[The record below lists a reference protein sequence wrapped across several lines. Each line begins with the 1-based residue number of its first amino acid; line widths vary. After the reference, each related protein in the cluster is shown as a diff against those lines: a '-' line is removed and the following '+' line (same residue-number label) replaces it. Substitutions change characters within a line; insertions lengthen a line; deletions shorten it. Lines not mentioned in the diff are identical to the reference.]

1 MSINYAELE
10 KIVSEL
16 KDFVVGSTCK
26 KITQYSKNALTIEL
40 RKQNKDLSIIIFIDP
55 KNTFLGIG
63 NFWHQAPKNPYHFT
77 MVARKYL
84 DSMVVKDF
92 YSEKNDRIL
101 HFVFDNC
108 SIIAELLGKNGNVF
122 LINNENYIQ
131 AVLHNRIGEKRIE
144 KEGYKYIGLG
154 TKTQKEFSIREEFN
168 LNPKISFTEKITSFY
183 LKRISIE
190 KIESQIALI
199 RNELIK
205 KNQYLEKIVE
215 ELENVNPLS
224 YKETADL
231 ILQNLNDINKIKEK
245 LKIKYIE
252 SKTAVENAQYFYELY
267 KKQLRKKE
275 QLSEFIDNL
284 KNQIEELTKK
294 IEILNENK
302 KKVENNE
309 ISPYKILFKENE
321 IKDEKSNQQTKKDG
335 SSLYN
340 IITLENGKKLVY
352 GKSSAGNNVIL
363 KKFGKGNFWWFHVR
377 DYQGPF
383 VILMD
388 ENLTNEDIK
397 IASIFALHFSK
408 GKNAGKTSVIYTRCK
423 YVKPIPKILGKVT
436 YSKEKEILA
445 SDDTNLV
452 KKLLQS
458 NEEDF
463 F

>member
-16 KDFVVGSTCK
+16 KDFIIGSNCK
-26 KITQYSKNALTIEL
+26 KITQYSKNALTIEF

-55 KNTFLGIG
+55 KNTFLGTG
-63 NFWHQAPKNPYHFT
+63 NFWHKAPKNPYHFT

-84 DSMVVKDF
+84 DGLTVKDF

-101 HFVFDNC
+101 YFVFDNFK
-108 SIIAELLGKNGNVF
+108 IIAELLGKNGNIF
-122 LINNENYIQ
+122 LINNENNILS
-131 AVLHNRIGEKRIE
+131 VLHNRSGEKRIE
-144 KEGYKYIGLG
+144 KEGNKYIGLG
-154 TKTQKEFSIREEFN
+154 SKTQKEFSIREEFN
-168 LNPKISFTEKITSFY
+168 LNPQITFTEKITNFY
-183 LKRISIE
+183 LKKLSVE
-190 KIESQIALI
+190 KIESEITLI

-205 KNQYLEKIVE
+205 KNQYLESLVE
-215 ELENVNPLS
+215 ELENVNPFS

-252 SKTAVENAQYFYELY
+252 NKTAVENAQYFYELY

-275 QLSEFIDNL
+275 QLTQFINNF
-284 KNQIEELTKK
+284 KSQIEELNKK

-309 ISPYKILFKENE
+309 INPYKILSKEDE
-321 IKDEKSNQQTKKDG
+321 IKEGKLNQQIKKEK

-340 IITLENGKKLVY
+340 IITLENGKKLVF
-352 GKSSAGNNVIL
+352 GKSSIGNNEIL

-383 VILMD
+383 IILLD
-388 ENLTNEDIK
+388 ENLTNDDIK
-397 IASIFALHFSK
+397 IASTFAIHFSK
-408 GKNAGKTSVIYTRCK
+408 GKNAGKSSVIYTRCK

-445 SDDTNLV
+445 IDEPNLI
-452 KKLLQS
+452 KKLIES
-458 NEEDF
+458 NQEDSV
-463 F
+463 